1 MTPEQDATLTELL
14 VGLRNLNNAVFN
26 QGAGTA
32 NPSVASAVDAK
43 IKAIV
48 AAELAKLPAGSAP
61 GPRTLT
67 GTINGTVT

>member
-32 NPSVASAVDAK
+32 NPGFASAVDAK

-48 AAELAKLPAGSAP
+48 AAELAKLPAGSSLTP
-61 GPRTLT
+61 KNVTFSGTGTLT
-67 GTINGTVT
+67 